1 LGTTSIPARII
12 WSRVH
17 ASCSEVGPTESVVDP
32 GVSSP
37 VIDLLMIA
45 DFWNSILPL
54 FYLPSLQLF
63 LLSLLV
69 SNFAIHW
76 LFY

>member
-1 LGTTSIPARII
+1 LGTTSIPACII

-45 DFWNSILPL
+45 DFWNK
-54 FYLPSLQLF
+54 FYFNTSPV
-63 LLSLLV
+63 LSPQPPAFSPV
-69 SNFAIHW
+69 TSCK
-76 LFY
+76 